1 MTASLPLPPLIEVL
15 FKRRRELAGM
25 EIDAEL
31 RRQIL
36 VSLSA
41 AAVFVVGLI
50 GVGSAFGRELP
61 DTEAIELTST
71 GAIALVALLAAFV
84 LLMALV
90 GAYLIYKGDDA

>member
-1 MTASLPLPPLIEVL
+1 
-15 FKRRRELAGM
+15 M

-31 RRQIL
+31 RRKIT

-41 AAVFVVGLI
+41 AAVFVVGLVGI
-50 GVGSAFGRELP
+50 GVTFGDPEGLP
-61 DTEAIELTST
+61 ET

-90 GAYLIYKGDDA
+90 GAYLIRANGDDA